1 LELRL
6 RPERL
11 TGEIAQFL
19 DAVWD
24 PAATSTRT
32 RSRRRA
38 S

>member
-1 LELRL
+1 LK
-6 RPERL
+6 PERL

-24 PAATSTRT
+24 TPSSSA
-32 RSRRRA
+32 RA